1 MHIFNKIL
9 YACIV
14 FLMILTIGL
23 TLLFHETNHHLSVLG
38 YQFKTVLSE
47 SMEENTSI
55 DISNY
60 EIGSLKRNS
69 LVIIKTFSDNSYHD
83 IKVGD
88 VLTFKYVVGS
98 TQKIITHRVIKIEE
112 KEDGYLI
119 TLKGDNVSGES
130 NIQVIDTT
138 EAMTSYNYI
147 IGKVVY
153 SNYFLGLMITIV
165 NNPLGIIFVILIPC
179 LFLLIFEVIRL
190 FQLVRGNRCTKEQEI
205 ALLKSR
211 LEELEGRC

>member
-1 MHIFNKIL
+1 MKKLNNIL
-9 YACIV
+9 YI
-14 FLMILTIGL
+14 II
-23 TLLFHETNHHLSVLG
+23 TLLMLFCLIMMVLFKDINQG
-38 YQFKTVLSE
+38 EVEIFGLKAKTVLSS
-47 SMEENTSI
+47 SMEETSLF
-55 DISNY
+55 DTSSY
-60 EIGSLKRNS
+60 EIKSLKRNA
-69 LVIIKTFSDNSYHD
+69 LVVIDEIDNFDD

-88 VLTFKYVVGS
+88 VLTFKYVIGAE
-98 TQKIITHRVIKIEE
+98 QKVITHRVIKIEE
-112 KEDGYLI
+112 KPGGYLI

-153 SNYFLGLMITIV
+153 SNYFLGLMITMV